1 MYNSAMAIKKISNDD
16 QLGTRTVEISNGD
29 LQALNKIN
37 DEWNFKD
44 IESALRYAVAVLSIA
59 KDKKLFYEKEDG
71 EKVTIEPA
79 DSLKREQADDNT
91 SEKSE

>member
-1 MYNSAMAIKKISNDD
+1 MYNNGMAIKKISSDD
-16 QLGTRTVEISNGD
+16 QQGTRTVEISNGD
-29 LQALNKIN
+29 LLALNKII
-37 DEWNFKD
+37 DEWDFKD

-79 DSLKREQADDNT
+79 DSLKREQTDGDNQA
-91 SEKSE
+91 K

>member
-1 MYNSAMAIKKISNDD
+1 MYNNGMAIKKISSDD
-16 QLGTRTVEISNGD
+16 QQGTRTVEISNGD
-29 LQALNKIN
+29 LLALNKII
-37 DEWNFKD
+37 DEWDFKD

-79 DSLKREQADDNT
+79 DSLKREQTDGDDQA
-91 SEKSE
+91 K

>member
-1 MYNSAMAIKKISNDD
+1 MAIKKISSDD
-16 QLGTRTVEISNGD
+16 QQGTRTVEISNGD
-29 LQALNKIN
+29 LLALNKII
-37 DEWNFKD
+37 DEWDFKD

-79 DSLKREQADDNT
+79 DSLKREQTDGDNQA
-91 SEKSE
+91 K

>member
-1 MYNSAMAIKKISNDD
+1 MAIVRISEDTAA
-16 QLGTRTVEISNGD
+16 GSRTVEINNGD
-29 LQALNKIN
+29 LQALNKIH

-71 EKVTIEPA
+71 EKVVIEPA
-79 DSLKREQADDNT
+79 VSLRKDDQNGDQET
-91 SEKSE
+91 K

>member
-1 MYNSAMAIKKISNDD
+1 MYNDAMAIKKISSDD
-16 QLGTRTVEISNGD
+16 QQGTRTVEISNGD
-29 LQALNKIN
+29 LVALNKII
-37 DEWNFKD
+37 DEWDFKD

-79 DSLKREQADDNT
+79 DSLKREKTDGNDKA
-91 SEKSE
+91 E